1 MANAY
6 TIFWARDRAKTLR
19 RLGWEG
25 RQIETL
31 FGGPHT
37 SEPSFIRAGV
47 RAGDWVYPITV
58 SAGVLSVLGRAQVQR
73 ILPLTDY
80 IEQHA
85 DLFPL
90 TPRKAWETPF
100 GPYRATHPAIA
111 ALAPTCTDEVVE
123 CEKSTPLRF
132 DLTMPPDLLERLR
145 YRSLR
150 RERDLSK
157 HLRDGRLVNSIAV
170 QGIYRL
176 TEPSAQELE
185 ALVCGTGVSLQ
196 S

>member
-6 TIFWARDRAKTLR
+6 TIFWTRDRTKILR

-31 FGGPHT
+31 YGGPHT

-58 SAGVLSVLGRAQVQR
+58 SSGILYVLGRAQVQR
-73 ILPLTDY
+73 ILSLTDY
-80 IEQHA
+80 IKQHV
-85 DLFPL
+85 DLFPSA
-90 TPRKAWETPF
+90 PRKAWETSF
-100 GPYRATHPAIA
+100 DPYRATHPAIA
-111 ALAPTCTDEVVE
+111 ALAPTCTDEVIE

-132 DLTMPPDLLERLR
+132 DLAIPSDLLARLR

-150 RERDLSK
+150 KERDLSK

-176 TEPSAQELE
+176 AEASARELE
-185 ALVCGTGVSLQ
+185 ELVLDPSTLLRP
-196 S
+196 

>member
-6 TIFWARDRAKTLR
+6 TIFWTRDRTKTLR
-19 RLGWEG
+19 RLGWESH
-25 RQIETL
+25 QIETL

-47 RAGDWVYPITV
+47 QAGDWVYPITV
-58 SAGVLSVLGRAQVQR
+58 SSGILSVLGRAQVRR

-80 IEQHA
+80 MKQHA
-85 DLFPL
+85 DPFPSA
-90 TPRKAWETPF
+90 PRKAWETPF
-100 GPYRATHPAIA
+100 DLYRTTHPAVA
-111 ALAPTCTDEVVE
+111 ALAPTCTDEVIE

-132 DLTMPPDLLERLR
+132 DLAMPSDLLARLR

-150 RERDLSK
+150 KERDLSK

-176 TEPSAQELE
+176 TEASACELE
-185 ALVCGTGVSLQ
+185 ELVLGTNALSHL
-196 S
+196 